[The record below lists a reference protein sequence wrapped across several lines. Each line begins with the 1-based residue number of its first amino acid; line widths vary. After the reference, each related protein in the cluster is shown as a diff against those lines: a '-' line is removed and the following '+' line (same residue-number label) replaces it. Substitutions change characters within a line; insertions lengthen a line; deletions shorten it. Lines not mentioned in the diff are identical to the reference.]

1 MAEET
6 SPVQVWLV
14 ERTFAEDKSNL
25 IVLVYAT
32 TDGNRYTMKEHAIT
46 GLSETRLTTAA
57 IEVDPDDLDPVGNE
71 MLQNQ
76 YATEATRMATV
87 HDSDDPI

>member
-1 MAEET
+1 MTEDT
-6 SPVQVWLV
+6 TPIQVWLV

-46 GLSETRLTTAA
+46 GLSERRLTTAA
-57 IEVDPDDLDPVGNE
+57 IEVDPGDLDLVGDE
-71 MLQNQ
+71 ILQNQ

-87 HDSDDPI
+87 HDPDDPI